1 VSTSDWW
8 VARLR
13 GGPPPPQPV
22 TQYAPASQPAF
33 PQYVQPATPVTQ
45 TLDVETYKSQLAQ
58 ALRDK
63 RISPEVAAAE
73 WAKLGAGDG
82 TKFEPH
88 VCPECHSPRY
98 FERRVLRTMN
108 DQLRTM
114 SMPPAPM
121 CMDCG
126 FLGSVLDIHQYADTH
141 PAPASGL

>member
-1 VSTSDWW
+1 VSSSDWW
-8 VARLR
+8 AARLR
-13 GGPPPPQPV
+13 GSQAPPPPV
-22 TQYAPASQPAF
+22 TQYYAPQQTAF
-33 PQYVQPATPVTQ
+33 PQYVQPQSAPVSQ
-45 TLDVETYKSQLAQ
+45 ALDITTYKAQLAQ

-82 TKFEPH
+82 TKFEPYG
-88 VCPECHSPRY
+88 CPQCSGPRY

-114 SMPPAPM
+114 SMAPAPM

-126 FLGSVLDIHQYADTH
+126 YAGALMDVQHFADTH
-141 PAPASGL
+141 PVSI